1 MSLVIFINVVL
12 ASVFK
17 RYVISMYYIYSIE
30 ETTQVKKTSIILG
43 GIKEKELRYENSFY
57 HVFIVVRET
66 TML

>member
-1 MSLVIFINVVL
+1 MTLVIFINVVL

-17 RYVISMYYIYSIE
+17 RHVISMYSIYSIE